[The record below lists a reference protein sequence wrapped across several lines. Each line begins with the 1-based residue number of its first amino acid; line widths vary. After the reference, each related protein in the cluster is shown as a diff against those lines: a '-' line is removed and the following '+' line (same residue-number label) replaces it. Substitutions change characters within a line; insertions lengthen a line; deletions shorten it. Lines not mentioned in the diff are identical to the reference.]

1 MRKNSAWS
9 IQTLSYSRL
18 KVHIV
23 GCAIYWFRADLRLL
37 DNPQFVKA
45 CLNSERLLPV
55 FILPPQ
61 EQTPWGFDRVCKQ
74 RSAWLQQNL
83 SDLRHSLHQR
93 GSTLFVVEGE
103 PSHVLPALCTAVGAD
118 TIYCETIAA
127 PEEKHDIL
135 ELQQAGLTVNSDWQ
149 STMLDPKTLGMDA
162 QELPDVFTNFR
173 QVVEKRRLRYAEPV
187 QKPQSIPPLPSN
199 LPTQEPISEL
209 AIALFVNG
217 GEFQALMHL
226 EQYCERRLPDT
237 YKDTRNALS
246 QFDASSKF
254 SPWLAVGSISART
267 IAKRI
272 HIYEDRYGAND
283 GTYWLWFELLWRD
296 YFRFLML
303 KYGKRLFNP
312 QGLSR
317 RTPNMFNLEPFKQW
331 STGTTGIDL
340 IDAGMR
346 ELAATGFLSNRMRQ
360 IVASHWIYAMNGN
373 WQVGAAWFE
382 SCLIDYDVYSNQ
394 GNWLYIAGHGTD
406 PRGGRAFNV
415 AKQIAQYDADG
426 SYRKRWFH

>member
-1 MRKNSAWS
+1 
-9 IQTLSYSRL
+9 
-18 KVHIV
+18 V
-23 GCAIYWFRADLRLL
+23 GCSIYWFRADLRLL

-45 CLNSERLLPV
+45 CQHSGSLLPV
-55 FILPPQ
+55 FVIPKQ
-61 EQTPWGFDRVCKQ
+61 EQTPWGFDRACHQ

-83 SDLRHSLHQR
+83 SDLRNALHEK
-93 GSTLFVVEGE
+93 GSTLYILKGE
-103 PSHVLPALCTAVGAD
+103 PRIVLPALCAQLGSN
-118 TIYCETIAA
+118 TIYCEAIAA
-127 PEEKHDIL
+127 PEEQFDVL
-135 ELQQAGLTVNSDWQ
+135 ELQRAGLIVNTHWQ
-149 STMLDPKTLGMDA
+149 STMLDPQTLGIDI

-173 QVVEKRRLRYAEPV
+173 QWVEKCRLKFTEPV
-187 QKPQSIPPLPSN
+187 VMPEAIPPLPSN
-199 LPTQEPISEL
+199 APQQEPIQETTIS
-209 AIALFVNG
+209 LFVNG
-217 GEFQALMHL
+217 GQSHALAHL
-226 EQYCERRLPDT
+226 EQYCERRLPDS

-272 HIYEDRYGAND
+272 HGYEDRYGANA

-296 YFRFLML
+296 YFRLLML
-303 KYGKRLFNP
+303 KYGKRLFGP
-312 QGLSR
+312 MGLSR
-317 RTPNMFNLEPFKQW
+317 PTSNTFDPKAFKQW
-331 STGTTGIDL
+331 TTGTTGVDL

-346 ELAATGFLSNRMRQ
+346 ELVATGFLSNRMRQ

-373 WQVGAAWFE
+373 WQAGTAWFE

-406 PRGGRAFNV
+406 PRGGRAFNI

-426 SYRKRWFH
+426 SYRKRWLD